1 MILPPKARPRPRA
14 GNKNIKMPTIQQELE
29 DLFLNTLK
37 LNASDLHLSVG
48 YKPIVRIDGALLTLD
63 EFSILT
69 PEHAEDLAYQLL
81 GERKETFIEKKEI
94 DFSYGFKDKAR
105 FRVNIFFE
113 KGFISSALRLIPSRI
128 KTIEEL
134 NLPMVLHRISKLKQG
149 FVLLTGPSGH
159 GKSTTLASIIDEI
172 NRSRTE
178 HIITIEDPIEYLFI
192 GDKSLVNQRE
202 IGSDTKSFHNALS
215 SILRGDP
222 NVIMIGEMRDPETIA
237 AALTAAETGHLVFS
251 SLHTNSASQTVN
263 RIIDVFSPNQQNQIR
278 LQLANT
284 VSAVI
289 SQRLLP
295 RISGGRI
302 PATEIMFANNAVSNL
317 IRENKAYQLDLII
330 ETSLEDGM
338 ISLNRSLGELVRRGE
353 VTPEVAL
360 TYSLNPKEFQQTI
373 IQ

>member
-1 MILPPKARPRPRA
+1 
-14 GNKNIKMPTIQQELE
+14 MPTIQQELE
-29 DLFLNTLK
+29 DLFLNTLR

-69 PEHAEDLAYQLL
+69 PEHAEELAYQLL
-81 GERKETFIEKKEI
+81 AERKETFIEKKEL
-94 DFSYGFKDKAR
+94 DFSYAFKDKAR

-113 KGFISSALRLIPSRI
+113 KGFISSALRLIPSKI

-134 NLPMVLHRISKLKQG
+134 NLPTALHQISKFKQG

-172 NRSRTE
+172 NHLRSE

-202 IGSDTKSFHNALS
+202 IGQDTKSFHNALS
-215 SILRGDP
+215 SILREDP

-251 SLHTNSASQTVN
+251 SLHTNSASQTIN
-263 RIIDVFSPNQQNQIR
+263 RIIDVFPPDQQNQIR

-284 VSAVI
+284 ISAVV

-295 RISGGRI
+295 RIAGGRI

-317 IRENKAYQLDLII
+317 IRENKTYQLDLII
-330 ETSLEDGM
+330 ETSLESGM
-338 ISLNRSLGELVRRGE
+338 ISLNRSLAELVRRGE
-353 VTPEVAL
+353 VAPETAL
-360 TYSLNPKEFQQTI
+360 VYSLNPKEFQQTI
-373 IQ
+373 VQ

>member
-1 MILPPKARPRPRA
+1 
-14 GNKNIKMPTIQQELE
+14 MPTIQQELE

-48 YKPIVRIDGALLTLD
+48 YKPIVRVDGALLTLD

-69 PEHAEDLAYQLL
+69 PEHAVTLAYQLL

-113 KGFISSALRLIPSRI
+113 KGFISSALRLIPSKI
-128 KTIEEL
+128 KTVEEL
-134 NLPMVLHRISKLKQG
+134 NLPTVLHRISKLKQG

-172 NRSRTE
+172 NHSRAE

-192 GDKSLVNQRE
+192 GDKSLINQRE
-202 IGSDTKSFHNALS
+202 IGNDTRSFHNALS
-215 SILRGDP
+215 SILREDP
-222 NVIMIGEMRDPETIA
+222 NIIMIGEMRDPETIA
-237 AALTAAETGHLVFS
+237 VALTAAETGHLVFS

-263 RIIDVFSPNQQNQIR
+263 RIIDVFSLSQQNQIR
-278 LQLANT
+278 LQLAST
-284 VSAVI
+284 ISAVI

-302 PATEIMFANNAVSNL
+302 PAAEIMFANNAVSNL
-317 IRENKAYQLDLII
+317 IRENKAYQLDLVV

-338 ISLNRSLGELVRRGE
+338 ISLNRSLAELVRRGE
-353 VTPEVAL
+353 VAPETAMA
-360 TYSLNPKEFQQTI
+360 YSLNPKEFQQTI

>member
-1 MILPPKARPRPRA
+1 
-14 GNKNIKMPTIQQELE
+14 MPTIQQELE
-29 DLFLNTLK
+29 DLFLNTLR

-48 YKPIVRIDGALLTLD
+48 YKPTVRVDGALLPLS

-69 PEHAEDLAYQLL
+69 PEHAADLAYQLL
-81 GERKETFIEKKEI
+81 DERKEVFLEKKEI

-105 FRVNIFFE
+105 FRINIFFE
-113 KGFISSALRLIPSRI
+113 KGFISSALRLIPSKI

-134 NLPMVLHRISKLKQG
+134 NLPMVLHKIPKLKQG
-149 FVLLTGPSGH
+149 FVLLTGPSGQ

-172 NRSRTE
+172 NHLRSE

-202 IGSDTKSFHNALS
+202 IGNDTKSFHNALS
-215 SILRGDP
+215 SILREDP
-222 NVIMIGEMRDPETIA
+222 NVIMIGEMRDPKTIA

-263 RIIDVFSPNQQNQIR
+263 RIIDVFPPDQQNQIR

-284 VSAVI
+284 ISAVV

-295 RISGGRI
+295 RISGGRV
-302 PATEIMFANNAVSNL
+302 PAVEVMFANNAISNL
-317 IRENKAYQLDLII
+317 IRENKTYQLDLVI
-330 ETSLEDGM
+330 ETSLENGM
-338 ISLNRSLGELVRRGE
+338 ISLDRSLAELVRRGE
-353 VTPEVAL
+353 VTPETAIA
-360 TYSLNPKEFQQTI
+360 YSLNPKEFETA

>member
-1 MILPPKARPRPRA
+1 
-14 GNKNIKMPTIQQELE
+14 MPTVQQELE

-48 YKPIVRIDGALLTLD
+48 YKPIVRVDGVLLTLN

-81 GERKETFIEKKEI
+81 GERKEIFIEKKEI
-94 DFSYGFKDKAR
+94 DFSCVFKDKIR
-105 FRVNIFFE
+105 FRANIFFE
-113 KGFISSALRLIPSRI
+113 KGFIGSALRLIPSRI

-134 NLPMVLHRISKLKQG
+134 NLPTMLHKIPKLKQG
-149 FVLLTGPSGH
+149 FVLITGPSGH

-172 NRSRTE
+172 NHLRTE
-178 HIITIEDPIEYLFI
+178 HIITIEDPIEYLFA

-202 IGSDTKSFHNALS
+202 IGQDTKSFYNALS
-215 SILRGDP
+215 SILREDP

-263 RIIDVFSPNQQNQIR
+263 RIIDVFPPNQQNQIR
-278 LQLANT
+278 FQLANT
-284 VSAVI
+284 ISAIV

-302 PATEIMFANNAVSNL
+302 PAVEVMFANNAVSNL
-317 IRENKAYQLDLII
+317 IRENKTYQLDLVI
-330 ETSLEDGM
+330 ETSLESGM
-338 ISLNRSLGELVRRGE
+338 ISLNRSLAELVRRDE
-353 VTPEVAL
+353 ISPETAKA
-360 TYSLNPKEFQQTI
+360 YSLNPKDLETL

>member
-1 MILPPKARPRPRA
+1 
-14 GNKNIKMPTIQQELE
+14 MPTIQQELE

-48 YKPIVRIDGALLTLD
+48 YKPIVRVDGALLTLD

-113 KGFISSALRLIPSRI
+113 KGFISSALRLIPSKI
-128 KTIEEL
+128 KTVEEL
-134 NLPMVLHRISKLKQG
+134 NLPTVLHRISKLKQG

-172 NRSRTE
+172 NRSRAE

-192 GDKSLVNQRE
+192 GDKSLINQRE
-202 IGSDTKSFHNALS
+202 IGNDTRSFHNALS
-215 SILRGDP
+215 SILREDP
-222 NVIMIGEMRDPETIA
+222 NIIMIGEMRDPETIA
-237 AALTAAETGHLVFS
+237 VALTAAETGHLVFS

-263 RIIDVFSPNQQNQIR
+263 RIIDVFSLSQQNQIR
-278 LQLANT
+278 LQLAST
-284 VSAVI
+284 ISAVI

-302 PATEIMFANNAVSNL
+302 PAAEIMFANNAVSNL
-317 IRENKAYQLDLII
+317 IRENKAYQLDLVV

-338 ISLNRSLGELVRRGE
+338 ISLNRSLAELVRRGE
-353 VTPEVAL
+353 VAPETAMA
-360 TYSLNPKEFQQTI
+360 YSLNPKEFQQTI

>member
-1 MILPPKARPRPRA
+1 
-14 GNKNIKMPTIQQELE
+14 MPTTLQELE
-29 DLFLNTLK
+29 DLFLSTLK
-37 LNASDLHLSVG
+37 LNASDLHLSTG
-48 YKPIVRIDGALLTLD
+48 YKPTVRVDGALFTLD

-69 PEHAEDLAYQLL
+69 PEHAAELAYQLL
-81 GERKETFIEKKEI
+81 GERKETFIDKKEI

-113 KGFISSALRLIPSRI
+113 KGFISSALRLITSKI

-134 NLPMVLHRISKLKQG
+134 NLPTALHRISKLKQG

-172 NRSRTE
+172 NRSRVE

-202 IGSDTKSFHNALS
+202 IGQDTKSFHNALS
-215 SILRGDP
+215 SILREDP

-263 RIIDVFSPNQQNQIR
+263 RIIDVFPSNQQNQVR

-284 VSAVI
+284 ISAVI

-295 RISGGRI
+295 RVRGGRI
-302 PATEIMFANNAVSNL
+302 PAVEIMFSNNAVSNL
-317 IRENKAYQLDLII
+317 IRENKAYQLDLVI
-330 ETSLEDGM
+330 ETSLEGGM
-338 ISLNRSLGELVRRGE
+338 ISLNRSLTELVRRGE
-353 VTPEVAL
+353 VAPETAL
-360 TYSLNPKEFQQTI
+360 AYSLNPEELQQTI

>member
-1 MILPPKARPRPRA
+1 
-14 GNKNIKMPTIQQELE
+14 MPTIQQELE
-29 DLFLNTLK
+29 DLFLNILK

-48 YKPIVRIDGALLTLD
+48 YKPIVRVDGALLPLD

-69 PEHAEDLAYQLL
+69 PEHARDLIYQLL

-105 FRVNIFFE
+105 FRVNVFFE
-113 KGFISSALRLIPSRI
+113 KGFISGALRLIPSKI

-134 NLPMVLHRISKLKQG
+134 NLPPVIHRISKLKQG
-149 FVLLTGPSGH
+149 FVLITGPSGH

-172 NRSRTE
+172 NRLRTE

-202 IGSDTKSFHNALS
+202 IGSDTKSFYNALG
-215 SILRGDP
+215 SILREDP
-222 NVIMIGEMRDPETIA
+222 NIIMVGEMRDPETIA

-263 RIIDVFSPNQQNQIR
+263 RIIDVFPPNQQNQIR

-284 VSAVI
+284 ISAVI

-302 PATEIMFANNAVSNL
+302 PAAEIMFSNNAISNL
-317 IRENKAYQLDLII
+317 IRENKAHQLDLII
-330 ETSLEDGM
+330 ETSLESGM
-338 ISLNRSLGELVRRGE
+338 ISLDRSLTELVRRGE
-353 VTPEVAL
+353 VTPETAL
-360 TYSLNPKEFQQTI
+360 VYSLSPKEFQ
-373 IQ
+373 